1 MILFDNSLLDNDLL
15 GKYLTN
21 AIDNSLLDKYS
32 PNIKLTDNTVDIFKY
47 YENNIDGYQ
56 QSTRNDD
63 MIRVSQ
69 YDITKDKSHNNDEL
83 LSPLYIKL
91 LDEVF
96 IQNFYNI
103 GDVIEVGR
111 LTGVYVGDSI
121 LDDCI
126 ILRVNKIPQ
135 YETLYTATYPYE
147 ISVILP
153 DSVELKNCNLDNDL
167 LEVKSNDNV
176 VEIVKEDIQDKLEDI
191 QDKLVE
197 QKSDKTVKQK
207 SNKTVEQTQDR
218 TVKQNA
224 KKLAKKCSKTKW
236 VIGGTYVQKIKPR
249 NGSKPLIWEY
259 ELIKYVYT
267 IKDYQMN
274 SLIVKKISGP
284 DERIFSLSPYDCKR
298 LHIKFQQGLQIISMN
313 TKNLR
318 LKKTNKNETV
328 HKIA

>member
-1 MILFDNSLLDNDLL
+1 MILFDNSLLDNSLL
-15 GKYLTN
+15 GKYLTDE
-21 AIDNSLLDKYS
+21 IDNRLLDKYS
-32 PNIKLTDNTVDIFKY
+32 LNLKLTDNTVDIFKY
-47 YENNIDGYQ
+47 YENNINAYQ
-56 QSTRNDD
+56 QPTRNDD

-69 YDITKDKSHNNDEL
+69 YDITKDKSYDGKL
-83 LSPLYIKL
+83 FSPVYIKV
-91 LDEVF
+91 LDEF
-96 IQNFYNI
+96 FLQTFYNI
-103 GDVIEVGR
+103 GDVIEVGK
-111 LTGVYVGDSI
+111 LIGVYVGDST
-121 LDDCI
+121 LDDSI
-126 ILRVNKIPQ
+126 ILRVNEIPQ
-135 YETLYTATYPYE
+135 FETLYTAASPYE
-147 ISVILP
+147 ISVILAN
-153 DSVELKNCNLDNDL
+153 SAELKNCVLDNDL
-167 LEVKSNDNV
+167 LEEKSTDNV
-176 VEIVKEDIQDKLEDI
+176 DEPVKEETQNKI
-191 QDKLVE
+191 
-197 QKSDKTVKQK
+197 VKQK
-207 SNKTVEQTQDR
+207 PDR

-267 IKDYQMN
+267 INDYQMN

>member
-1 MILFDNSLLDNDLL
+1 MVLFDNSLLDNNISLD
-15 GKYLTN
+15 KYLTDV
-21 AIDNSLLDKYS
+21 IDNSLLDKYLT
-32 PNIKLTDNTVDIFKY
+32 NTKLMDNSVNKFDDIKY
-47 YENNIDGYQ
+47 YKNYINTTYQ
-56 QSTRNDD
+56 PTTRNDD

-69 YDITKDKSHNNDEL
+69 YDITKNKSRNNDEL
-83 LSPLYIKL
+83 SSPLYIKL

-103 GDVIEVGR
+103 GDVVEVGK
-111 LTGVYVGDSI
+111 LTGVYIGDST

-126 ILRVNKIPQ
+126 ILRVDKIPQ
-135 YETLYTATYPYE
+135 SESLYSAVGPFE
-147 ISVILP
+147 IAVISP
-153 DSVELKNCNLDNDL
+153 NSEELKNCVLDNDL
-167 LEVKSNDNV
+167 SDVKSNDTV
-176 VEIVKEDIQDKLEDI
+176 VETEKDEHQNKL
-191 QDKLVE
+191 
-197 QKSDKTVKQK
+197 VKQK
-207 SNKTVEQTQDR
+207 PDR

-224 KKLAKKCSKTKW
+224 KKLAKKCIKTKW
-236 VIGGTYVQKIKPR
+236 VIGGIYVQKIKPR

-284 DERIFSLSPYDCKR
+284 EERIFSLSPYDCKR

-318 LKKTNKNETV
+318 LKKTNK
-328 HKIA
+328 K

>member
-1 MILFDNSLLDNDLL
+1 MVFFDNSYLDNISVD
-15 GKYLTN
+15 KYLTDV
-21 AIDNSLLDKYS
+21 IDNSLLDKY
-32 PNIKLTDNTVDIFKY
+32 LTDTKLLDNSVNKFDDIKY
-47 YENNIDGYQ
+47 YKNYINTTYQ
-56 QSTRNDD
+56 PTTRNND
-63 MIRVSQ
+63 MIKVSQ
-69 YDITKDKSHNNDEL
+69 YDITKNKSHNNDEL
-83 LSPLYIKL
+83 FSPLYIKL

-103 GDVIEVGR
+103 GDVVEVGK
-111 LTGVYVGDSI
+111 LTGVYIGDST

-135 YETLYTATYPYE
+135 FESLYSAVGPYE

-153 DSVELKNCNLDNDL
+153 DSEELKNCVLDNDL

-176 VEIVKEDIQDKLEDI
+176 VETETKKDEPQNKL
-191 QDKLVE
+191 
-197 QKSDKTVKQK
+197 VKQK
-207 SNKTVEQTQDR
+207 PDR

-224 KKLAKKCSKTKW
+224 KKLAKNCIKTKW
-236 VIGGTYVQKIKPR
+236 VIGGIYVQKIKPR

-284 DERIFSLSPYDCKR
+284 EERIFSLSPYDCKR

-318 LKKTNKNETV
+318 LKKTNK
-328 HKIA
+328 K

>member
-1 MILFDNSLLDNDLL
+1 MILFDNSLLDSDLL
-15 GKYLTN
+15 GKYLTDEIN
-21 AIDNSLLDKYS
+21 NSLLDKYS
-32 PNIKLTDNTVDIFKY
+32 PNLKLTDNTVDIFKY

-56 QSTRNDD
+56 QPTRKDD

-69 YDITKDKSHNNDEL
+69 YDITKDKSYDKFF
-83 LSPLYIKL
+83 SPVYIKL
-91 LDEVF
+91 FDEVF

-103 GDVIEVGR
+103 GDVIEVGK
-111 LTGVYVGDSI
+111 LTGVYVGDST

-126 ILRVNKIPQ
+126 ILRINEIPQ
-135 YETLYTATYPYE
+135 FETLYSAAYPYE
-147 ISVILP
+147 ISVILA
-153 DSVELKNCNLDNDL
+153 DSEELKNCVIDNDL

-176 VEIVKEDIQDKLEDI
+176 VETNDNVVETVKEED
-191 QDKLVE
+191 QNKV
-197 QKSDKTVKQK
+197 VKQK
-207 SNKTVEQTQDR
+207 SNKTAEQKPDR

>member
-1 MILFDNSLLDNDLL
+1 MVLFDNDLL
-15 GKYLTN
+15 DKYLTN
-21 AIDNSLLDKYS
+21 AIDNSLLDNYLT
-32 PNIKLTDNTVDIFKY
+32 NAKLVDNSVNKFDDIKY
-47 YENNIDGYQ
+47 YKNYINTTYQ
-56 QSTRNDD
+56 PTTRNDD

-69 YDITKDKSHNNDEL
+69 YDITKNKSRNNDEL
-83 LSPLYIKL
+83 SSPLYIKL

-103 GDVIEVGR
+103 GDVVEVGK
-111 LTGVYVGDSI
+111 LTGVYIGDST

-126 ILRVNKIPQ
+126 ILRVDKIPQ
-135 YETLYTATYPYE
+135 SESLYSAVGPFE
-147 ISVILP
+147 IAVISP
-153 DSVELKNCNLDNDL
+153 NSEELKNCVLDNDL
-167 LEVKSNDNV
+167 SDVKSNDTV
-176 VEIVKEDIQDKLEDI
+176 VETEKDEHQNKL
-191 QDKLVE
+191 
-197 QKSDKTVKQK
+197 VKQK
-207 SNKTVEQTQDR
+207 PDR

-224 KKLAKKCSKTKW
+224 KKLAKKCIKTKW
-236 VIGGTYVQKIKPR
+236 VIGGIYVQKIKPR

-284 DERIFSLSPYDCKR
+284 EERIFSLSPYDCKR

-318 LKKTNKNETV
+318 LKKTNK
-328 HKIA
+328 K

>member
-32 PNIKLTDNTVDIFKY
+32 PNIKLTDNKVDIFKY

-56 QSTRNDD
+56 QPTRKDD

-69 YDITKDKSHNNDEL
+69 YDITKDKSYDGKL
-83 LSPLYIKL
+83 FLPVYIKL
-91 LDEVF
+91 LDEFF

-103 GDVIEVGR
+103 GDVIEVGK
-111 LTGVYVGDSI
+111 LTGVYIGDST

-126 ILRVNKIPQ
+126 ILRVNEIPQ
-135 YETLYTATYPYE
+135 FETLYSAASPYE
-147 ISVILP
+147 ISVILA
-153 DSVELKNCNLDNDL
+153 DSEELKNCNLDNDL
-167 LEVKSNDNV
+167 LEVKSNNV
-176 VEIVKEDIQDKLEDI
+176 VEIVKPDI

-207 SNKTVEQTQDR
+207 SNKTVEQKPDR

-236 VIGGTYVQKIKPR
+236 VVGGTYVQKIKPR

>member
-32 PNIKLTDNTVDIFKY
+32 PNIKLTDNKVDIFKY

-56 QSTRNDD
+56 QPTRKDD

-69 YDITKDKSHNNDEL
+69 YDITKDKSYDGKL
-83 LSPLYIKL
+83 FLPVYIKL
-91 LDEVF
+91 LDEFF

-103 GDVIEVGR
+103 GDVIEVGN
-111 LTGVYVGDSI
+111 LTGVYIGDST

-126 ILRVNKIPQ
+126 ILRVNEIPQ
-135 YETLYTATYPYE
+135 FETLYSAASPYE
-147 ISVILP
+147 ISVILA
-153 DSVELKNCNLDNDL
+153 DSEELKNCNLDNDL
-167 LEVKSNDNV
+167 LEVKSNNV
-176 VEIVKEDIQDKLEDI
+176 VEIVKPDI

-207 SNKTVEQTQDR
+207 SNKTVEQKPDR